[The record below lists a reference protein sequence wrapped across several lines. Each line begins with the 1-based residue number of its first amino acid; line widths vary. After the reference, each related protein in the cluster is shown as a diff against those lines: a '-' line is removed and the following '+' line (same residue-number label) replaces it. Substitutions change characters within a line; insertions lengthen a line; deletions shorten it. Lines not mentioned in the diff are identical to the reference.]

1 MNEWLAEISLILIS
15 YLSSIVKCCPCSQYG
30 VMDLILVQ
38 KSYSKPS
45 GNENRE
51 QDKLSTV
58 NTCTYTIQA
67 CQFSVRYSVLRPDM
81 QERGGNNL
89 ATFQWEEY
97 MHENNAINVKTSL
110 LTSDNAVV
118 SLFVNTSRSSEIRMT
133 ELL

>member
-1 MNEWLAEISLILIS
+1 
-15 YLSSIVKCCPCSQYG
+15 
-30 VMDLILVQ
+30 MDLILVQ

-51 QDKLSTV
+51 KDKLSTV
-58 NTCTYTIQA
+58 NTCTYIIQA

-81 QERGGNNL
+81 QERGDNNI
-89 ATFQWEEY
+89 ASFQWEEY
-97 MHENNAINVKTSL
+97 MHENNAINVQTSL

>member
-51 QDKLSTV
+51 KDKLSTV
-58 NTCTYTIQA
+58 NTCTYTIQT
-67 CQFSVRYSVLRPDM
+67 CQFSVLRPDM

-89 ATFQWEEY
+89 ASFQWEEY